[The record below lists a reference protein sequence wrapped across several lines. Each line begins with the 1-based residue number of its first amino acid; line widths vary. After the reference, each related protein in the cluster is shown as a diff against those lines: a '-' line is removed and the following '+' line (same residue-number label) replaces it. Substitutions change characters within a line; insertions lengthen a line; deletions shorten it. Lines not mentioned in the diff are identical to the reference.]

1 MLRQAATITMTGR
14 STDTRERS
22 RHVLSEADLAVLE
35 SRNEMGD
42 ISGTDVI
49 RLIDA
54 VRYLQQTDLSG

>member
-1 MLRQAATITMTGR
+1 MTGR